1 MSKGDLMKQNILV
14 IGSGLYGS
22 VVAHELAKAGYK
34 VDIFDQRN
42 HIGGRLGKYRYLDM
56 STTIECAL
64 NDVCEFIQR
73 YSNNYDT
80 KEVQK

>member
-1 MSKGDLMKQNILV
+1 MKQNIFV

-56 STTIECAL
+56 STTIDYAL
-64 NDVCEFIQR
+64 TDVRKFIR
-73 YSNNYDT
+73 RGKNEESY
-80 KEVQK
+80 